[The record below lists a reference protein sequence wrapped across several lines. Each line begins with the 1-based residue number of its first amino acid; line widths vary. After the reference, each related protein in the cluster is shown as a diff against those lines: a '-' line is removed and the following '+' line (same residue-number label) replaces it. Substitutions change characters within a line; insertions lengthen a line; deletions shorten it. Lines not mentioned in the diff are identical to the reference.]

1 MFLNHRRYILFTM
14 RYDSAVLWAV
24 NKSEYEYEVHS
35 ESMPGFS
42 TMPSLASIGKS
53 NQKAAA
59 IAIEQAKYM
68 SSSDVL
74 LSRNPLELPP

>member
-1 MFLNHRRYILFTM
+1 
-14 RYDSAVLWAV
+14 
-24 NKSEYEYEVHS
+24 
-35 ESMPGFS
+35 MPGFS